1 MLQQSK
7 QRLLRKGYILFIFLL
22 LIQLSSC
29 IKDVS
34 HKDFSQTSFLDL
46 DDFRQRG
53 KLIAVTDFNSTNYFI
68 YKGTP
73 MGFHYELLK
82 SFADYSGLNL
92 EIITENDIKRSVEML
107 NSGEADLL
115 AMDLTVNSQR
125 ESQLSFTARTGKT
138 RQVLIQRKP
147 NRWSSMPETELDK
160 NLVKNRFSLS
170 GKTIYVQSGSS
181 AVECLRLLNEQVGGK
196 IAVVEVPYETEDL
209 ISLVAKREID
219 FAVCD
224 ENIALVNTGYY
235 PVIDARTVLTTD
247 QDLAWGIR
255 KIKSEKLSGL
265 FNNWLESF
273 KNTGTYSILY
283 AKYFRNS
290 WSNHIIKSDY
300 YTLTTGKV
308 SPWDVYIKSFSDTI
322 NWDWRLLTSLIYQ
335 ESRFDPYVTSFAG
348 AYGLMQVMPATGRSF
363 GIDIKASP
371 LNNIKAGV
379 RYLRYLQDFFND
391 KVPDDNERI
400 KFILAA
406 YNAGEGNIL
415 DAMKLAEKHG
425 KNPLIWDNNV
435 AYFLLKK
442 TDPSYYNDPVVRLG
456 YCRGNEPV
464 NFVAEILQR
473 YSEYKYIIP
482 SGKGQP
488 Y

>member
-1 MLQQSK
+1 
-7 QRLLRKGYILFIFLL
+7 LRKGYILFIFLL

-29 IKDVS
+29 KKDVS
-34 HKDFSQTSFLDL
+34 HKDFNQKSFLDL
-46 DDFRQRG
+46 DDFRHRG
-53 KLIAVTDFNSTNYFI
+53 KLIAITDFNSTNYFI

-92 EIITENDIKRSVEML
+92 EIITENDINRSIEML

-115 AMDLTVNSQR
+115 AVDLSVNSLR
-125 ESQLSFTARTGKT
+125 ERQINFTVRTGKT

-147 NRWSSMPETELDK
+147 NRWNSLTQAEMDRSIVRNSSL
-160 NLVKNRFSLS
+160 LS
-170 GKTIYVQSGSS
+170 GKTVYVQSGSS
-181 AVECLRLLNEQVGGK
+181 AVDCLKRLNEQTGGK
-196 IAVVEVPYETEDL
+196 ITVIEVPFETEDL

-219 FAVCD
+219 FAICD
-224 ENIALVNTGYY
+224 ENIALVNSGYY
-235 PVIDARTVLTTD
+235 PVIDTRTVLTNE
-247 QDLAWGIR
+247 QELAWGVR
-255 KIKSEKLSGL
+255 KLKSEKLSGL
-265 FNNWLESF
+265 FNTWLDSF
-273 KNTGTYSILY
+273 RNTDTYAILY
-283 AKYFRNS
+283 AKYFKNS
-290 WSNHIIKSDY
+290 WSNRMIKSDY

-335 ESRFDPYVTSFAG
+335 ESRFDPDVTSFAG
-348 AYGLMQVMPATGRSF
+348 AYGLMQVMPATGRNF

-371 LNNIKAGV
+371 VNNIKAGV
-379 RYLRYLQDFFND
+379 RYLRYLQDFFSD
-391 KVPDDNERI
+391 KIPDEKERL

-425 KNPLIWDNNV
+425 KNPLVWDDNV

-442 TDPSYYNDPVVRLG
+442 TDPSYYNDPVVRFG
-456 YCRGNEPV
+456 YCRGDEPV
-464 NFVAEILQR
+464 NFVSDILQR

-482 SGKGQP
+482 AGKDQP
-488 Y
+488 F